1 MKYIHNYLRLFRYK
15 NLIFLITI
23 QYLLRYKII
32 IPNFGIEN
40 IISLLNFNL
49 ILFSILLIITAGYVI
64 NNYFDINIDLI
75 NNDKK
80 IIVGRDISRRTTLFI
95 HAIFTLL
102 GLIIGIITSNS
113 LNSVYFTF
121 YFLFTS
127 YILWT
132 FSLRLKRNYIISCF
146 IFPFIYSGFIFSI
159 SFFEIKNNHLNPQ
172 IFRTISILFVYI
184 MFGFILTL
192 IHEIVKD
199 FRGLKGDKLHNI
211 KTLPIIWGINKTK
224 EFIKWLT
231 IFLCFCIIFITTYIF
246 KNNIY
251 AILYSIFLL
260 ILPISMLNLLVYKAS
275 NSNDYDRILNL
286 NNLIIVIGVLSL
298 FFFN

>member
-1 MKYIHNYLRLFRYK
+1 MKHIHNYLRLFRYK

-95 HAIFTLL
+95 HAIFTLI

-113 LNSVYFTF
+113 LNSVYFSF
-121 YFLFTS
+121 YFLV
-127 YILWT
+127 
-132 FSLRLKRNYIISCF
+132 C
-146 IFPFIYSGFIFSI
+146 
-159 SFFEIKNNHLNPQ
+159 SFFNKRFQ
-172 IFRTISILFVYI
+172 LF
-184 MFGFILTL
+184 
-192 IHEIVKD
+192 
-199 FRGLKGDKLHNI
+199 
-211 KTLPIIWGINKTK
+211 
-224 EFIKWLT
+224 
-231 IFLCFCIIFITTYIF
+231 
-246 KNNIY
+246 
-251 AILYSIFLL
+251 
-260 ILPISMLNLLVYKAS
+260 
-275 NSNDYDRILNL
+275 
-286 NNLIIVIGVLSL
+286 
-298 FFFN
+298 